1 MTNTLQNTT
10 ALTPQALARETSL
23 SYDLNK
29 MIVGYECE
37 VGSQRGNYIS
47 PSIIRDKLLEQGLNY
62 VIVTTDG
69 SANVDAEI
77 IFPPLIINEISIE
90 TYIKPVLNVLE
101 RCNCVIRKNCGGHIH
116 VGTRLALNSPSEFN
130 NNQIAHFKNHLSSD
144 LSSFN
149 SGAYISPNNQLTKML
164 PFEMIKDVIRS
175 YAINQNYIS
184 STLPESR
191 RFHAWSYPINS
202 ILNSNS
208 FINATRVEQFT
219 ESDLGKQ
226 RAINTKPFTSKFT
239 IEFRQGASTLS
250 GLKLLNWV
258 KFIKWIY
265 VQSMQRCD
273 WTTLVVPVQT
283 ETRTIEVETPQQHNN
298 GRSFVARVYDMCRNH
313 NNGQGA
319 TIEEIMNV
327 TGATDQNIR
336 SRVSELRRAYGQ
348 GAIITHTQQANN
360 HVYGDGQI
368 YCRYQIL
375 HRFEKVETV
384 NSNSE
389 EMPTVQLLDNL
400 EYDVLNGM
408 SHELR
413 EWNEHLIETR
423 S

>member
-29 MIVGYECE
+29 TIVGYECE

-130 NNQIAHFKNHLSSD
+130 NNQIAHFKNNLSSD

-283 ETRTIEVETPQQHNN
+283 ETRTIEVETP
-298 GRSFVARVYDMCRNH
+298 
-313 NNGQGA
+313 
-319 TIEEIMNV
+319 
-327 TGATDQNIR
+327 
-336 SRVSELRRAYGQ
+336 
-348 GAIITHTQQANN
+348 
-360 HVYGDGQI
+360 
-368 YCRYQIL
+368 
-375 HRFEKVETV
+375 
-384 NSNSE
+384 
-389 EMPTVQLLDNL
+389 
-400 EYDVLNGM
+400 
-408 SHELR
+408 
-413 EWNEHLIETR
+413 
-423 S
+423 